1 MVKQRELLLHK
12 ETGQNFQYNN
22 YTEEWR
28 EDYIGHWGYVIDKF
42 GLNNWIFLTGVINS
56 SRVLDIYVNG
66 TKHGSTSRTGYGN
79 CGTHGIAVG
88 YSDRSELDGAGQIL
102 TNKIKMAVAELR
114 IYNRS
119 LSAAEVK
126 EIYDSIK

>member
-1 MVKQRELLLHK
+1 MDV
-12 ETGQNFQYNN
+12 
-22 YTEEWR
+22 
-28 EDYIGHWGYVIDKF
+28 
-42 GLNNWIFLTGVINS
+42 
-56 SRVLDIYVNG
+56 YVNG
-66 TKHGSTSRTGYGN
+66 TKHGSTSRTNYGN
-79 CGTHGIAVG
+79 CGSHGIAVG
-88 YSDRSELDGAGQIL
+88 YSNREGINAGEIL

>member
-1 MVKQRELLLHK
+1 MVIQGELFLHK

-22 YTEEWR
+22 VTTEWR
-28 EDYIGHWGYVIDKF
+28 QDYIGHWGYVIDKF

-56 SRVLDIYVNG
+56 SRIMDIYVNG
-66 TKHGSTSRTGYGN
+66 TKHGSTSRTNYGN
-79 CGTHGIAVG
+79 CGSHGVAVG
-88 YSDRSELDGAGQIL
+88 YSNREGINAGEIL